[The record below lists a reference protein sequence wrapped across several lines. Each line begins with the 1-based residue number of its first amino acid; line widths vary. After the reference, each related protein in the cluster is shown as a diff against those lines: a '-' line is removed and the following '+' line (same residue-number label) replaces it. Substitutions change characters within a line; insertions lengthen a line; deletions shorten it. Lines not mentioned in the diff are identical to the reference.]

1 MIAKRKRPEDT
12 KVLTLRLQ
20 QERDDLEKNMT
31 LRRERK
37 KESLTK
43 KLLEHER
50 FVILFVTCILFF
62 SILGFLIKVRFRQVT
77 SCDMYCT
84 NLKLKKNI

>member
-1 MIAKRKRPEDT
+1 MTAKKKRSEDT

-37 KESLTK
+37 KESLTR

-50 FVILFVTCILFF
+50 
-62 SILGFLIKVRFRQVT
+62 
-77 SCDMYCT
+77 
-84 NLKLKKNI
+84 

>member
-1 MIAKRKRPEDT
+1 MLSFLQDEWEKELEKITSRFEREMSAKRKRPEDT

-50 FVILFVTCILFF
+50 LILLF
-62 SILGFLIKVRFRQVT
+62 SL
-77 SCDMYCT
+77 
-84 NLKLKKNI
+84 